1 MDKLTY
7 HTGQQAF
14 KNAIL
19 SSDKTRIVAAC
30 GRQLGKSEL
39 VMRTLFVI
47 AATTSSRILIYAA
60 TLSHTKDI
68 YSIKIEQYLA
78 EQNLKFLLKSQ
89 NQTTQ
94 EYRFRSGGFIK
105 LGGAEN
111 LKVYEGQPWDYI
123 VIDEAALIPPKQHP
137 LSVGM
142 IPTLNRTNGK
152 VIYISTPR
160 ATGVGGAEFRRIYEE
175 WSKLAEGENS
185 PYSAHTWSAQG
196 LLPIETI
203 ERLKVELSPREQQ
216 EVIYGKFT
224 TLEGEVY
231 YGFTEKSIVHNTNF
245 AEDFLFISCDFN
257 TNPMA
262 WNFYQE
268 QNDTLIAV
276 DELNIRN
283 TNTYE
288 ACQILKQKLKTIPYT
303 KLVFYGDAS
312 GNQKRTSSTA
322 SDWSIIAQNFP
333 NADLRFNKANPSIDY
348 RIASVNNALRRDRMK
363 IDSRCIELIKDLE
376 SITFKENTSQIDAR
390 DPDRTHHAD
399 NCGYICVSRLPF
411 SMDNP
416 IAQGGAKTT
425 STEVNAL
432 PLHLQHFKSPQQ
444 ESVKPRMTKTRRK
457 PIVFHTS

>member
-7 HTGQQAF
+7 HAEQQAF

-19 SSDKTRIVAAC
+19 SSDKTRIIAAC

-39 VMRTLFVI
+39 VMRTLFAI
-47 AATTSSRILIYAA
+47 AASTSSRILIYAA

-68 YSIKIEQYLA
+68 YSIKVDKYLS
-78 EQNLKFLLKSQ
+78 EPHLRLLLKSQ
-89 NQTTQ
+89 NITTQ
-94 EYRFRSGGFIK
+94 EYKFRSGGFIK

-123 VIDEAALIPPKQHP
+123 VIDEAALIPAQQHP

-142 IPTLNRTNGK
+142 LPTLIRTKGK

-175 WSKLAEGENS
+175 WSKLSEGENS

-196 LLPIETI
+196 LLPPETI
-203 ERLKVELSPREQQ
+203 ERLKAELSPREAQ

-231 YGFTEKSIVHNTNF
+231 YGFTEKSIVHNTDF

-262 WNFYQE
+262 WNLYQE

-276 DELNIRN
+276 DELNIKN

-288 ACQILKQKLKTIPYT
+288 ACQILRRKLQNIPYT

-312 GNQKRTSSTA
+312 GNQKRTSATA

-333 NADLRFNKANPSIDY
+333 EAELRFNKSNPSIDY

-363 IDSRCIELIKDLE
+363 IDSRCKELIKDLE
-376 SITFKENTSQIDAR
+376 SITFKENTSIIDAR

-416 IAQGGAKTT
+416 ILSGKGQVF
-425 STEVNAL
+425 SNAENPL
-432 PLHLQHFKSPQQ
+432 PTHLQNFKSPQQ
-444 ESVKPRMTKTRRK
+444 EAVKPKLAKTRKK
-457 PIVFHTS
+457 PYVLHV